1 MSPQWNGTLRCPP
14 KKTSSVF
21 FSVRWSVTRRPS
33 GSNPVQY
40 NSTEGKM
47 GLQYGSSCGLYAARV
62 CLWKA
67 CLASSTSFR
76 WRIARRFHSLS
87 PLCRENQ
94 PPKKSSGGA
103 CYHRTLRLTAYMHSI
118 QYIVPGTSIRSRSAM
133 LPTGQLGN
141 GFTSSERERKQ
152 RGRGYAREERG
163 KGGPF
168 RSSTLAVVGR
178 MRKAHPTRYTKYDR
192 HFGPP
197 FSFFVRGIYPKK
209 LFRLVGDPW
218 PCIFGVVVSWI
229 KGSYKLAS

>member
-1 MSPQWNGTLRCPP
+1 MEYNTVVAVVYMQLV
-14 KKTSSVF
+14 SVF
-21 FSVRWSVTRRPS
+21 GRRVSPRRPLS
-33 GSNPVQY
+33 VDASLGV
-40 NSTEGKM
+40 ST
-47 GLQYGSSCGLYAARV
+47 
-62 CLWKA
+62 
-67 CLASSTSFR
+67 
-76 WRIARRFHSLS
+76 HSLLFAEKIN
-87 PLCRENQ
+87 PQKNR
-94 PPKKSSGGA
+94 PGGRA
-103 CYHRTLRLTAYMHSI
+103 IIVPCVLQHTCTVYNTR
-118 QYIVPGTSIRSRSAM
+118 YIVPGTSIRSRSAM

-218 PCIFGVVVSWI
+218 PCIFGVVVS
-229 KGSYKLAS
+229 